1 MLLAMNVLN
10 NSNYSPVGDILVMA
24 IIGIFLILI
33 RAAFIKQTKEFR
45 IFRHALIT
53 LLLAAIMDILY
64 HAFLVNIEH
73 VPNMPIYVFRFLYHF
88 LLFQEFVLYVRYFE
102 YTLQMV
108 RKWEKSYWYT
118 ALSGFIVF
126 SVIDILGS
134 VYKFGFYITEDKKAL
149 YGLNLFPFQYLF
161 FVGIL
166 FVQMLMYKKRVYR
179 PIIGAFLAALTMSL
193 LVMYLQ
199 GTHHQQSFT
208 TATFLFPA
216 FGVLYLLHANPYD
229 PEMGT
234 LRLDSFESSISYAA
248 QHKTRLIMLS
258 LFMHEFDEA
267 GRKYPKEMKDTIRK
281 YTENYYKN
289 ATIFQISGGRLILTA
304 ELSANLDYE
313 ARTQEALKVFKE
325 QYKVYG
331 QDYKIVILNS
341 FESITDPDDYINLI
355 QYVENRM
362 FENEIQFVDEQLLEK
377 YLSHKYI
384 VDELQDINE
393 KKDLYDDRVVVYCQ
407 PVYNLRTRT
416 FDTAEALM
424 RMRLDKTGMVFPDR
438 FIPIA
443 EKHGYVHQ
451 LSLIILAKTC
461 RQVKKMM
468 DEGYQVQRISVNFSI
483 LDIREKEFS
492 NNVKKILA
500 MSGIPF
506 EKIAIEITESQ
517 NEKDFSIVKEKI
529 IELKKSGITF
539 YLDDFGT
546 GYSNFERIMEL
557 PFDIIKFDKSMV
569 VAARS
574 DAKSETMVSYLAHM
588 FTDMNYAV
596 LYEGIEDEVDE
607 DLASRMYAR
616 YLQGYKYS
624 KPIPIEDL
632 THFFVKENGN

>member
-1 MLLAMNVLN
+1 MGLATNVLN
-10 NSNYSPVGDILVMA
+10 NSIYSPVGDILVMA

-64 HAFLVNIEH
+64 HVFLANIDH
-73 VPNMPIYVFRFLYHF
+73 VPAMPIYIFRFLYHF

-102 YTLQMV
+102 YTLQMT
-108 RKWEKSYWYT
+108 RKWEKTYWFA
-118 ALSGFIVF
+118 ALAGFIVF
-126 SVIDILGS
+126 SVVDILGS
-134 VYKFGFYITEDKKAL
+134 VLKFGFYITEDKMAI
-149 YGLNLFPFQYLF
+149 YGINLFPFQYFF

-166 FVQMLMYKKRVYR
+166 FVQMLMYRKRVYR
-179 PIIGAFLAALTMSL
+179 PIIGAFLAALTLSL

-208 TATFLFPA
+208 TSTFLFPA
-216 FGVLYLLHANPYD
+216 FCILYLLHANPYD

-234 LRLDSFESSISYAA
+234 LRLDSFESSMAYAS
-248 QHKTRLIMLS
+248 QHKIRYIMLS

-281 YTENYYKN
+281 YIENYFKN
-289 ATIFQISGGRLILTA
+289 ATVFQISGGRLILTA
-304 ELSANLDYE
+304 DLAANPDHE
-313 ARTQEALKVFKE
+313 ARTKQALDVFKE
-325 QYKVYG
+325 QYLLYG
-331 QDYKIVILNS
+331 QDYKIVILNT
-341 FESITDPDDYINLI
+341 FDSITDPDDYINLI

-362 FENEIQFVDEQLLEK
+362 YENEIQVIDEETLKK

-407 PVYNLRTRT
+407 PVYNLRTRK

-461 RQVKKMM
+461 RQVKKML
-468 DEGYQVQRISVNFSI
+468 DEGYEVQRISVNFSI
-483 LDIREKEFS
+483 MDVREKEFS
-492 NNVKKILA
+492 DNVKKILA

-517 NEKDFSIVKEKI
+517 NERDFSIVEEKI
-529 IELKKSGITF
+529 KELKKSGITF

-546 GYSNFERIMEL
+546 GYSNFERIMQL

-569 VAARS
+569 VAARN

-624 KPIPIEDL
+624 KPIPIEEL
-632 THFFVKENGN
+632 TNYFVKY

>member
-1 MLLAMNVLN
+1 MGLATNVLN
-10 NSNYSPVGDILVMA
+10 NSIYSPVGDILVMA

-53 LLLAAIMDILY
+53 LLLAAVMDILY
-64 HAFLVNIEH
+64 HVFLANIDH
-73 VPNMPIYVFRFLYHF
+73 VPSMPIYIFRFLYHF

-102 YTLQMV
+102 YTLQMT
-108 RKWEKSYWYT
+108 RKWEKSYWFA
-118 ALSGFIVF
+118 ALAGFIVF
-126 SVIDILGS
+126 SIVDILGS
-134 VYKFGFYITEDKKAL
+134 VLKFGFYITEDKMAL
-149 YGLNLFPFQYLF
+149 YGLNLFPFQYFF
-161 FVGIL
+161 FVSIL
-166 FVQMLMYKKRVYR
+166 FVQMLMYRKRVYR
-179 PIIGAFLAALTMSL
+179 PIIGAFLAALTLSL

-216 FGVLYLLHANPYD
+216 FCILYLLHANPYD

-234 LRLDSFESSISYAA
+234 LRLDSFESAMAYAA
-248 QHKTRLIMLS
+248 QHKIRYIMLS

-281 YTENYYKN
+281 YIENYFKN
-289 ATIFQISGGRLILTA
+289 ATVFQISGGRLILA
-304 ELSANLDYE
+304 ADLAANPDHE
-313 ARTQEALKVFKE
+313 ARTKQALDVFKE
-325 QYKVYG
+325 QYLLYG
-331 QDYKIVILNS
+331 QDYKIVILNT
-341 FESITDPDDYINLI
+341 FESITDPDDYIKLI

-362 FENEIQFVDEQLLEK
+362 YENEIQIIDEKTLEK

-407 PVYNLRTRT
+407 PVYNLRTRK

-461 RQVKKMM
+461 RQVKMM
-468 DEGYQVQRISVNFSI
+468 LDEGYQVQRISVNFSI
-483 LDIREKEFS
+483 MDIREREFS
-492 NNVKKILA
+492 DNVKKILA

-517 NEKDFSIVKEKI
+517 NERDFSIVEEKI
-529 IELKKSGITF
+529 KELKKSGITF

-632 THFFVKENGN
+632 TNFFVKENGN